1 MIWFKLPLLI
11 LVAVLQGCV
20 ASAPQAPVSSASA
33 GNSAAISQPT
43 AYKLGTGDKLRVIVY
58 GEDELSGE
66 FVIDDQGNLNMPL
79 IGKVSAQDKTL
90 SEVEEAVVARLRNGY
105 LRDPKVSLEVLNYR
119 PFFIQGEIKEPGEY
133 PYKTGLTLQ
142 DAVAIA
148 GGYSYRANDKAV
160 FIRKV
165 GTDREVSVALTGTRV
180 HIQPGDSIRIPERFF

>member
-1 MIWFKLPLLI
+1 MAP
-11 LVAVLQGCV
+11 G
-20 ASAPQAPVSSASA
+20 PQAPVASVSTESSAA
-33 GNSAAISQPT
+33 VSQPT
-43 AYKLGTGDKLRVIVY
+43 AYKLGSGDKLRVIVY

-79 IGKVSAQDKTL
+79 IGKVSAQDKSL
-90 SEVEEAVVARLRNGY
+90 SEVEESVVANLRNGY

-160 FIRKV
+160 YIRKV

>member
-66 FVIDDQGNLNMPL
+66 FVIDDQ
-79 IGKVSAQDKTL
+79 AT
-90 SEVEEAVVARLRNGY
+90 
-105 LRDPKVSLEVLNYR
+105 
-119 PFFIQGEIKEPGEY
+119 
-133 PYKTGLTLQ
+133 
-142 DAVAIA
+142 
-148 GGYSYRANDKAV
+148 
-160 FIRKV
+160 
-165 GTDREVSVALTGTRV
+165 
-180 HIQPGDSIRIPERFF
+180 

>member
-1 MIWFKLPLLI
+1 
-11 LVAVLQGCV
+11 
-20 ASAPQAPVSSASA
+20 
-33 GNSAAISQPT
+33 
-43 AYKLGTGDKLRVIVY
+43 
-58 GEDELSGE
+58 
-66 FVIDDQGNLNMPL
+66 MPL